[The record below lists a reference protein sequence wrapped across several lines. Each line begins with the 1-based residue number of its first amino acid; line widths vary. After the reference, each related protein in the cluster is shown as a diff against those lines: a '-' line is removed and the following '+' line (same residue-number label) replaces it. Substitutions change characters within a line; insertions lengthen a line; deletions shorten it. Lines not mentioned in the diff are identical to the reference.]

1 MKTFIEY
8 LDELAPVK
16 VRMDKSTDA
25 KKKRKEANKK
35 YKKDKIKINI
45 ARKKKKKKDASSG
58 VQKKRERMAAQG
70 KTLSGDRI
78 KKRVA

>member
-8 LDELAPVK
+8 LNELAPIK
-16 VRMDKSTDA
+16 VRMDKGADA
-25 KKKRKEANKK
+25 KKKRKEARKD
-35 YKKDKIKINI
+35 YKKNKAKIKI
-45 ARKKKKKKDASSG
+45 ARKMKKKKEASSG
-58 VQKKRERMAAQG
+58 VQKKREKMAAQG

>member
-16 VRMDKSTDA
+16 VRMDKGADA
-25 KKKRKEANKK
+25 KKKRREAKLDYRKNKA
-35 YKKDKIKINI
+35 KIKV
-45 ARKKKKKKDASSG
+45 ARKKKKKIEKSSG
-58 VQKKRERMAAQG
+58 VQKKRERMAAAG